1 MVASFGPVAATVAT
15 VLGTLVTAVA
25 TVFLWR
31 VTRVLAVETKRM
43 AEASAQPQVVAHIEP
58 NRWAGNHADL
68 FVSNTGNASAFDIR
82 VTFDPL
88 LERDGRHETR
98 VVPLQRISL
107 LKPGQEVSSHIGSWA
122 PLLKKT
128 YTVEIRWKRHP
139 KDVETEA
146 LTYTLDMN
154 DIEGMSRLGAADPMI
169 QVADQLKK
177 LREDWQYA
185 ARGHKRLSMDVY
197 SSDDRAA
204 EREALEQMW
213 AEDEAQAASSEP
225 PVPPEAN

>member
-1 MVASFGPVAATVAT
+1 MGIGLVASFGPIAATVAT

-82 VTFDPL
+82 VTFEPP
-88 LERDGRHETR
+88 LERDGRHQTR
-98 VVPLQRISL
+98 AVPLQRISL

-128 YTVEIRWKRHP
+128 YRVEILWKRHP
-139 KDVETEA
+139 KDVEAEA

-169 QVADQLKK
+169 QVADQLKQ

-185 ARGHKRLSMDVY
+185 ARGQKRLSIDSY
-197 SSDDRAA
+197 TSEDRAA
-204 EREALEQMW
+204 EQEALERMW
-213 AEDEAQAASSEP
+213 AEVEAESSEP
-225 PVPPEAN
+225 SEPT